1 MFIDRVKV
9 KVKAGKGGDGCI
21 SFRREKFVP
30 RGGPDGGS
38 GGHGGDVIFRV
49 DPHMRTLLDLYYRK
63 SYKAE
68 PGGHGQGKN
77 MTGRNGAPVIVKVPP
92 GTVIEDAATNEAIA
106 DLDEPGEEA
115 VVARGGKGGR
125 GNYSFRNPRI
135 QAPRRRTLGEP
146 GGERELR
153 LTLKLIADVGLVG
166 LPNAG
171 KSTLLRA
178 VSDAHPVVAPYPF
191 STVEPVLGMVKI
203 DAGASFCM
211 IDIPGLIEG
220 AHAGRG
226 LGIQF
231 LRHVE
236 RCRVLLFILDAAGDI
251 PPQKAYEQLAEEL
264 RLYSG
269 ALIEKPRL
277 IALNKTD
284 LLPKG
289 PRASGFKPRAGEQVF
304 KISALERTGI
314 RPLIAAAYRLVT
326 QGLTTDPIK
335 RMSPVSLSRIAK
347 KKG

>member
-9 KVKAGKGGDGCI
+9 KAKAGKGGDGCV

-38 GGHGGDVIFRV
+38 GGRGGDVILKV

-77 MTGRNGAPVIVKVPP
+77 KTGRDGESVVVMIPP
-92 GTVIEDAATNEAIA
+92 GTVVEDAVTNEVLA
-106 DLDEPGEEA
+106 DLDEPGEESIIA
-115 VVARGGKGGR
+115 HGGKGGR

-135 QAPRRRTLGEP
+135 QAPRQRTLGAP
-146 GGERELR
+146 GDERELR

-191 STVEPVLGMVKI
+191 STIEPVLGMVKVA
-203 DAGASFCM
+203 AGASFCM
-211 IDIPGLIEG
+211 VDVPGLIEG
-220 AHAGRG
+220 AHAGKG

-231 LRHVE
+231 LQHVE
-236 RCRVLLFILDAAGDI
+236 RCRVLLFILDAAGEI
-251 PPQKAYEQLAEEL
+251 PPKEAYEQLANEL

-277 IALNKTD
+277 IALNKVD
-284 LLPKG
+284 LIPKG
-289 PRASGFKPRAGEQVF
+289 KRAPAFAPIGGEQVF
-304 KISALERTGI
+304 KISALEKKGL
-314 RPLIAAAYRLVT
+314 RPLVTAAYRLIT
-326 QGLTTDPIK
+326 EG
-335 RMSPVSLSRIAK
+335 SR
-347 KKG
+347 